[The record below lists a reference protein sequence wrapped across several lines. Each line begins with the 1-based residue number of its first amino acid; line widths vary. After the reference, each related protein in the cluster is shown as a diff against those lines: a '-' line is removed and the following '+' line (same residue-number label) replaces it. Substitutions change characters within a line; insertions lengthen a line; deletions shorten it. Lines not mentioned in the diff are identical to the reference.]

1 MPTPKFQLSLLGR
14 FELSGPDGTIELTS
28 KKLAALLGYLACTA
42 PQAHSRDKL
51 MTLLWGSHFDAQARQ
66 NLRQALVRLRRVL
79 GEIALISTGE
89 SISLQPGVITSD
101 VMRFHAL
108 LGDGSG
114 EALNEAIDLYGG
126 PLLPDITI
134 PEEAWTEWVDAQ
146 RLRLEGLA
154 LDALVK
160 LGGQELEAG
169 SYEAALKAGNRAI
182 AVSNLREDAHR
193 LLMRA
198 LASGGRRADALK
210 HYEDLKALLKRELGA
225 DPDNSTQA
233 LAQDLRHRRTTADAL
248 DDAGG
253 NLRLSGSRAFAGLID
268 AQSQDATTLAIVA
281 RQMNVGQT
289 EALRNIIAKHVRG
302 SRISEDAQS
311 DARTWLVEGV
321 SAVEAARI
329 AFEVQ
334 QAGGRMAA
342 TGASVDIGMGTHLSA
357 GNRHSSAEVSLALT
371 KLPSSGHLVASEEVR
386 DQLVDGFDASIED
399 MGFVQLPTM
408 ESHVRAFTVEPPRP
422 RLARASQQLARLR
435 PAIAVLPFK
444 ASADVSLGATLGE
457 LLAEEIIGA
466 LCGSRHLNVISR
478 LSTRQLSRHG
488 IDLEQ
493 VWSYLDAQY
502 VIAGNVHVD
511 KLEVELIN
519 DDGEVKWKQRR
530 SIDLASPAHVRE
542 AAEWVASESLAAILV
557 SESDRSTTGPLS
569 NVEAYTLLFA
579 AITLMDRWTQSSFQR
594 SRELLGELHERA
606 PFHPLSNAWLS
617 AWHIRSISQGWTS
630 DPAADGRAAI
640 EFAQR
645 SLDADPHCSIA
656 LAMDGWA
663 NVYAAKRLD
672 IGMDRLSLA
681 VEANPNDS
689 LAWLLKGVTH
699 AFIGEGSKAAEA
711 AELAMRLSPLDPR
724 RSYFESMAAGSHLM
738 DGRYDRAIELA
749 SASLRA
755 NRLHAS
761 TLRVLAVAQWQSG
774 RHEDARQT
782 VARIMALDPA
792 FTIERYKR
800 MHPAAGKPI
809 AELAVTALL
818 SAGVPP

>member
-1 MPTPKFQLSLLGR
+1 
-14 FELSGPDGTIELTS
+14 
-28 KKLAALLGYLACTA
+28 
-42 PQAHSRDKL
+42 
-51 MTLLWGSHFDAQARQ
+51 
-66 NLRQALVRLRRVL
+66 LRRVL
-79 GEIALISTGE
+79 GDDALISTAE
-89 SISLQPGVITSD
+89 SIALQPDVVTSD
-101 VMRFHAL
+101 VMRFEAL
-108 LGDGSG
+108 LGDGNR
-114 EALNEAIDLYGG
+114 EALNEVIDLYRG

-134 PEEAWTEWVDAQ
+134 PEEAWTEWLDAQ

-169 SYEAALKAGNRAI
+169 SYEAALNAGKRAI
-182 AVSNLREDAHR
+182 AVSSLREDAHR

-198 LASGGRRADALK
+198 LAAAGRRADALK
-210 HYEDLKALLKRELGA
+210 HYEDLKALLKRELGI
-225 DPDNSTQA
+225 DPDEASRA
-233 LAQDLRHRRTTADAL
+233 LAKELRHPRSNADGS
-248 DDAGG
+248 DDTGASR
-253 NLRLSGSRAFAGLID
+253 RLSGSSVSAGLID
-268 AQSQDATTLAIVA
+268 AQSQDATSLAIVA

-289 EALRNIIAKHVRG
+289 EALGNIIAKHGRG
-302 SRISEDAQS
+302 ARISEVAQS

-321 SAVEAARI
+321 SAIEAAGL
-329 AFEVQ
+329 AFAVQ
-334 QAGGRMAA
+334 QASGRMAA
-342 TGASVDIGMGTHLSA
+342 TGGSVDIRMGAHLSTD
-357 GNRHSSAEVSLALT
+357 NRRSRAELSLALAN
-371 KLPSSGHLVASEEVR
+371 LANSGRLVASEEVR

-408 ESHVRAFTVEPPRP
+408 ESHVRAFTVGRP
-422 RLARASQQLARLR
+422 RSRLTRGSPDLVKVR

-457 LLAEEIIGA
+457 LMAEEIIGA

-502 VIAGNVHVD
+502 VISGNVQVD

-519 DDGEVKWKQRR
+519 EHGEVKWKQRR
-530 SIDLASPAHVRE
+530 SIGLATPAHVRE

-569 NVEAYTLLFA
+569 NVESYTLLFA

-594 SRELLGELHERA
+594 SRELLGELQERA

-617 AWHIRSISQGWTS
+617 AWHIRSISQGWTRDS
-630 DPAADGRAAI
+630 AADGRAAI

-699 AFIGEGSKAAEA
+699 TFIGEGSKAAEA

-724 RSYFESMAAGSHLM
+724 RSYFESMAAGSQLLN
-738 DGRYDRAIELA
+738 GRYDRAIELA

-761 TLRVLAVAQWQSG
+761 TLRTLATAQWHSG

-782 VARIMALDPA
+782 VARIMALDPT

-800 MHPAAGKPI
+800 FHPAAGTPV